1 MDSETVTNTTKL
13 AYSFPRA
20 KSSDY
25 GKVVD
30 WKKEKRKRQVSSAQ
44 RFRNSVI
51 SASDVELAD
60 SKKNVATLQAENA
73 MLQLKQSRL
82 QAEMNE
88 MMLFYE
94 EDKKVKEDEILGL
107 KRKLYAENIDR
118 EKTVKEQ
125 HKCYREEI
133 QRYKT
138 LLERMKSEDYDSK
151 TKILRAIQCY
161 IETKEEKEIKIKSL
175 EQSNRSLAEKCVKE
189 KEDME
194 RKFILE
200 SRQQKTGGKQM
211 ESEWVK
217 NSDEFLIHMPFH
229 LKCMTTEMKTQIE
242 IIENMNKI
250 LRKTKLE
257 RDKTFS
263 EIDNYKRNIVDLTAD
278 KKQLVHEKEK
288 LRTRVKTLNR
298 ELHSLKKEFQQD
310 ELTMSGKMDAL
321 RKATDD
327 KINFM
332 ECAVREKDRK
342 MNALQMQAQAIL
354 DERSLVEKFLV
365 DTLLEAKSKN
375 TAHIKEVR
383 PGSPHLNSAD
393 GLSSSQKELLLRKL
407 LSMI

>member
-1 MDSETVTNTTKL
+1 MDSKTVTNTTQL
-13 AYSFPRA
+13 AYTFRRA

-30 WKKEKRKRQVSSAQ
+30 WKKEKRKRQLSSAQ

-51 SASDVELAD
+51 SASDVELTN
-60 SKKNVATLQAENA
+60 SKKTVATLQAENA

-94 EDKKVKEDEILGL
+94 DDKQMKEDEILGL
-107 KRKLYAENIDR
+107 KKKLYAENMDR

-125 HKCYREEI
+125 YKCYREEI

-151 TKILRAIQCY
+151 TKILRAIQCF

-175 EQSNRSLAEKCVKE
+175 EQSNRSLAEKCVKD

-200 SRQQKTGGKQM
+200 SRQEKKDGKQM
-211 ESEWVK
+211 ESESVK
-217 NSDEFLIHMPFH
+217 ISDEFLIHMPFH
-229 LKCMTTEMKTQIE
+229 LKCMTIEMKTQIE

-263 EIDNYKRNIVDLTAD
+263 EIDNYKQNIVDLTTD
-278 KKQLVHEKEK
+278 KEQLVNENKK
-288 LRTRVKTLNR
+288 LINRVKALNR

-310 ELTMSGKMDAL
+310 ELTMSDKMDAL
-321 RKATDD
+321 RKTTDE
-327 KINFM
+327 KINYM
-332 ECAVREKDRK
+332 ECVVREKDRK

-354 DERSLVEKFLV
+354 DERSLAEKFLV

-375 TAHIKEVR
+375 AAHTEVR
-383 PGSPHLNSAD
+383 PGSPHMNSAD
-393 GLSSSQKELLLRKL
+393 GLSSSEKELLLRKL